1 MVKQCQNQI
10 TFALPSLPMKLNKY
24 FVIDFDSTFTKVEA
38 FDVLAEISLKDLPD
52 LEEKKKEIA
61 NITNLGMDGSIS
73 FRESLERRLNLLSP
87 SRQHLPALVS
97 RLKDSVSESFKRNKE
112 FFEKYADNIYIIS
125 NGFREFIEPIVTDF
139 GIKPENILANEFV
152 FDTEGRVTGFDVDNP
167 LSANG
172 GKVEQLKK
180 LNLPGDVYVIGD
192 GYTDYEIKHAGLAN
206 KFFAFTE
213 NVARENVKNKADHI
227 TPSLDEFLYL
237 NKLNTAISY
246 PKNRINV
253 LLLENVHPVAVALLK
268 AEGFN
273 VETYHAA
280 MTEEELIERIKNV
293 SVLGIRSKTQ
303 VTAKVLEHANRL
315 MVIGA
320 FCIGTNQIDLKT
332 ATKKGIAV
340 FNAPFSNTRSV
351 VELAVAEM
359 IILMRNIADKS
370 VKMHKGEWDKSAKG
384 SFEVRGKK
392 LGLIGY
398 GNIGTQLSVIA
409 ESLGMKVVYYD
420 TEERLSLGNAVKCK
434 SMKEVL
440 EQADVISMHVDGRK
454 SNTNLIGPK
463 EFGMMKKGVIFIN
476 LSRGHVVDIQ
486 ALRENILSG
495 KVAGCA
501 IDVFPYEPVS
511 NDEEFQ
517 SELRGLPNTILTP
530 HIGGS
535 TLEAQEN
542 IGNFVPSKMMDYINT
557 GSTSNSVNFPNLT
570 LPILK
575 DAHRLIHIH
584 DNVPGILAK
593 INQIL
598 AANGI
603 NIVGQYLKT
612 TESIGYVITDINKEY
627 DKDVI
632 KELRSIE
639 NTIKFRVLY

>member
-1 MVKQCQNQI
+1 MR
-10 TFALPSLPMKLNKY
+10 LNKY

-38 FDVLAEISLKDLPD
+38 FDVLAEISLNGHPEK
-52 LEEKKKEIA
+52 EERTKQIIE
-61 NITNLGMDGSIS
+61 ITNQGMDGTIS
-73 FRESLERRLNLLSP
+73 FRESLERRLNLLAP
-87 SRQHLPALVS
+87 ARQHLPLLINEL
-97 RLKDSVSESFKRNKE
+97 RNSVSESFKRNKE
-112 FFEKYADNIYIIS
+112 FFQKYSDNIYIIS
-125 NGFREFIEPIVTDF
+125 NGFKEFIEPIVTEF
-139 GIKPENILANEFV
+139 GIKPENILANEFI
-152 FDTEGRVTGFDVDNP
+152 FDGEGRVIGFDTDNP

-172 GKVEQLKK
+172 GKVEQLKR
-180 LNLPGDVYVIGD
+180 LNLPGDIYVVGD
-192 GYTDYEIKHAGLAN
+192 GYTDYEIKLAGLAN

-213 NVARENVKNKADHI
+213 NVERENVKSKADHI

-253 LLLENVHPVAVALLK
+253 LLLENVHPIAVELLK

-280 MTEEELIERIKNV
+280 LTEEELIQKIKNV

-303 VTAKVLEHANRL
+303 VTERVLQHANRL

-351 VELAVAEM
+351 VELAIAQM
-359 IILMRNIADKS
+359 ILLMRNILDKS
-370 VKMHKGEWDKSAKG
+370 SKMHQGVWDKSAKG

-409 ESLGMKVVYYD
+409 ESLGMKVLYYD
-420 TEERLSLGNAVKCK
+420 IEERLSLGNAVQCK
-434 SMKEVL
+434 SMKDVL
-440 EQADVISMHVDGRK
+440 EQADVISLHVDGRK
-454 SNTNLIGPK
+454 TNTNLIGPA
-463 EFGMMKKGVIFIN
+463 EFAMMKKGVIFIN

-486 ALRENILSG
+486 ALRENILTG
-495 KVAGCA
+495 RVAGCA
-501 IDVFPYEPVS
+501 IDVFPVEPAS

-535 TLEAQEN
+535 TLEAQQN
-542 IGNFVPSKMMDYINT
+542 IGQFVPGKIMDYINN
-557 GSTSNSVNFPNLT
+557 GNTSNSVNFPNLT
-570 LPILK
+570 LPILQN
-575 DAHRLIHIH
+575 AHRLIHVH
-584 DNVPGILAK
+584 NNVPGILAQ
-593 INQIL
+593 INNVL
-598 AANGI
+598 AEHGI

-612 TESIGYVITDINKEY
+612 NETIGYVITDINKEY
-627 DKDVI
+627 DKEVI
-632 KELRSIE
+632 AKLRAIE
-639 NTIKFRVLY
+639 HTIKFRVLY